1 MASPESKPLAS
12 DLSRRLT
19 GNTDIIEVGTMS
31 ETEALSLLEKKIDV
45 ITDLGATTELV
56 SALEYVPLAINQAA
70 GYIQARAP
78 RSSVQKYLADFRES
92 ERKRFILLG
101 YDGGDLRRDGSTSNG
116 VLTTWQI
123 SFEHIYSRR
132 RSAAELMSLM
142 RFFDR
147 HNIPELLLKPAA
159 STTIIDG
166 DEESDSEN
174 SQGLLDDEFEDDV
187 AMLKDFHLIKANENG
202 IEFEMHGLVQLS
214 TRKWLESQGLQ
225 EQFKEK
231 YLTRLEASFPDG
243 YHLENWKACRK
254 LFPHVEKAIE
264 YKPTGEKL
272 EETWAALLTSGAWF
286 ALSQGR
292 LVVAERMA
300 HKTRRSYE
308 RLLGEEHKITLSAMF
323 LFASVLLD
331 KGQWTNAEELF
342 VQMLETRKN
351 TLEIDHPDTLAA
363 MSHLALTYRIRG
375 RWEDAEKLQV
385 QVMEAQGR
393 MKNFGADYSDTLTI
407 MNNLALTYV
416 SQGRW
421 DDAAKLQLQ
430 VVEAG
435 SMKLGIGHPGHL
447 TELNNLA
454 LTYMGQNRWKDAEK
468 LEVQVVDGR
477 KITLGADHPD
487 TLASINNLASIYANQ
502 GQCDDAKELF
512 LDIIETHKAKL
523 GFDHPNTLINM
534 ANLATT
540 YRYQGRFKEAE
551 QLHTQVLEA
560 YKAKLGIDH
569 PDTLTSMAS
578 LAYDWKRLG
587 RHADAL
593 ELMESCVRGRQQIL
607 GPEHPQTCSSVA
619 SIREWDADAEN

>member
-1 MASPESKPLAS
+1 MSSSERWLAQKANRLAS
-12 DLSRRLT
+12 YVPQSRNGSVLVTTRNRDLARRLT

-214 TRKWLESQGLQ
+214 TRKWLENQGLQ

-363 MSHLALTYRIRG
+363 MNHLALTYRIRG

-551 QLHTQVLEA
+551 QLHTQV
-560 YKAKLGIDH
+560 
-569 PDTLTSMAS
+569 S
-578 LAYDWKRLG
+578 
-587 RHADAL
+587 
-593 ELMESCVRGRQQIL
+593 
-607 GPEHPQTCSSVA
+607 
-619 SIREWDADAEN
+619 